1 MDILQRLH
9 DSEINA
15 SISTFFDRVITA
27 KLGDEMNGFV
37 AEQLC
42 ETVAEAKQWLA
53 AEAIR
58 RYPNS
63 EFARWHREAVAAME
77 AG

>member
-1 MDILQRLH
+1 MSVLQRMH
-9 DSEINA
+9 DSELNA

-27 KLGDEMNGFV
+27 KLGDELNGFV

-42 ETVAEAKQWLA
+42 DTVEEAEQWLA

-63 EFARWHREAVAAME
+63 VFAKQYEPA
-77 AG
+77 